1 MKIAVAG
8 KGGSGKTTVA
18 AAIARTL
25 ADAGVDV
32 IAIDA
37 DANPNLGGSLGLGE
51 GTADIASIKN
61 VLYEDEGHNQQ
72 SQAHTI
78 EHLLTEFG
86 VDAPGGVRLLQ
97 VGTVERP
104 SKGCLCCGSHAT
116 FRDVYERIPAD
127 GRRAV
132 VTDLEAGVNDL
143 LWAKPDPG
151 DTLVIVVDPSQK
163 SLLVGTRIAAVATE
177 LGLRRIVVVA
187 NRVES
192 DDDLERARAAFPELP
207 VIAVPDD
214 PLVREADRLAR
225 SALAVAEGGTAIPAL
240 RELARRLWSEQAVV
254 A

>member
-18 AAIARTL
+18 AAIARAL
-25 ADAGVDV
+25 ADAGVEV

-61 VLYEDEGHNQQ
+61 VLYEEDGHHQQ

-78 EHLLTEFG
+78 EHLLEEFG

-97 VGTVERP
+97 VGTVQRP

-116 FRDVYERIPAD
+116 FRDVYERIPSG

-143 LWAKPDPG
+143 LWAKPLPEDS
-151 DTLVIVVDPSQK
+151 LVIVVDPSQK
-163 SLLVGTRIAAVATE
+163 SLLVGTRIAAVARE
-177 LGLRRIVVVA
+177 LGLRRTVVVA

-192 DDDLERARAAFPELP
+192 DADLARAKAAFPDLQ
-207 VIAVPDD
+207 VTAIPDD
-214 PLVREADRLAR
+214 PLVREADRAAR
-225 SALAVAEGGTAIPAL
+225 STAVSAEHGAAMPAL
-240 RELARRLWSEQAVV
+240 RELAQRLWAEQPAL